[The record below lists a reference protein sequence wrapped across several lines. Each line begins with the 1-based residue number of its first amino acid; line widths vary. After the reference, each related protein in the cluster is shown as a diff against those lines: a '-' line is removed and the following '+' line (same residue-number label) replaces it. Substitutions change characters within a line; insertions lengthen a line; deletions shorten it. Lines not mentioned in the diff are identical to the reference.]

1 MVKRSKCPWSGLDR
15 RSLMA
20 QWWTTSALVARPIW
34 LGLKYRTDSGP
45 NKMVRGHPIDGPHA
59 DWFEAILSE
68 FNFMKMKKEKDSTIL
83 SGIILSFLHLR
94 HLDLRQLQ
102 HECFKHIN
110 YLVSINRNCSK
121 MIEVFQK
128 DSKIGDLGRF
138 SGCLLPVG
146 ILCRMRRCS

>member
-1 MVKRSKCPWSGLDR
+1 MSASGSILPP
-15 RSLMA
+15 M
-20 QWWTTSALVARPIW
+20 
-34 LGLKYRTDSGP
+34 DS
-45 NKMVRGHPIDGPHA
+45 
-59 DWFEAILSE
+59 FEAILSE

-128 DSKIGDLGRF
+128 DSKIGDLGWF
-138 SGCLLPVG
+138 SCCPQWHVIRVG
-146 ILCRMRRCS
+146 VVAW

>member
-1 MVKRSKCPWSGLDR
+1 
-15 RSLMA
+15 
-20 QWWTTSALVARPIW
+20 
-34 LGLKYRTDSGP
+34 
-45 NKMVRGHPIDGPHA
+45 
-59 DWFEAILSE
+59 
-68 FNFMKMKKEKDSTIL
+68 MKMKKEKDSTIL

-94 HLDLRQLQ
+94 HLDLRQIQ

-138 SGCLLPVG
+138 LNYSPFQGTREHAGGVH
-146 ILCRMRRCS
+146 SV